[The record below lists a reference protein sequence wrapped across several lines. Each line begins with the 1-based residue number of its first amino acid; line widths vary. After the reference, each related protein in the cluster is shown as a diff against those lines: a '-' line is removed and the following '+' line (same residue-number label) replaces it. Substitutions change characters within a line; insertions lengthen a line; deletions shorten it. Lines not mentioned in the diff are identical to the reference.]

1 VISVSVS
8 RCVCVSIREF
18 VAHGRGLVVLWRRCD
33 NFCILSVLWMTSY
46 LHILDHVEAS
56 RSMLLLRVTSLR
68 RRAHVNAAA
77 AVSHWLRRILDDGV
91 RQD

>member
-1 VISVSVS
+1 
-8 RCVCVSIREF
+8 
-18 VAHGRGLVVLWRRCD
+18 
-33 NFCILSVLWMTSY
+33 MTSY

-68 RRAHVNAAA
+68 RRAQVNAAA
-77 AVSHWLRRILDDGV
+77 AVLRWLRRILDDGV